1 MVARTSLKKN
11 DQVYILSGK
20 DRGKTGRVLIV
31 MPGDGKIVVEGV
43 QMIKRHTRANPQRNI
58 KGGIVEK
65 ESPIQISNVA
75 LVCKNCGKHTRI
87 KHLVLADGRHTRTC
101 KKCGSAIE

>member
-1 MVARTSLKKN
+1 MPTLSSIKKN
-11 DQVYILSGK
+11 DQVYVLTGK

-31 MPGDGKIVVEGV
+31 RPAEGKIVVEGV
-43 QMIKRHTRANPQRNI
+43 QMIKRHTRANPQRNV

-65 ESPIQISNVA
+65 ESPINLSNVA

-87 KHLVLADGRHTRTC
+87 KHQVLGDDRHVRIC
-101 KKCGSAIE
+101 KKCGSTIE

>member
-1 MVARTSLKKN
+1 MPTLPPIKKN
-11 DQVYILSGK
+11 DQVYVLSGK

-31 MPGDGKIVVEGV
+31 KPAVSKIVVEGI
-43 QMIKRHTRANPQRNI
+43 QMIKRHTRANPQRNV

-65 ESPIQISNVA
+65 ESAINLSNVA

-87 KHLVLADGRHTRTC
+87 KHQVLADDRTVRIC
-101 KKCGSAIE
+101 KKCGSTIE

>member
-1 MVARTSLKKN
+1 MPTGPSIKKN
-11 DQVYILSGK
+11 DQVYVLSGK

-31 MPGDGKIVVEGV
+31 MPADQKVVVEGV

-65 ESPIQISNVA
+65 ESPIQLSNVA

-87 KHLVLADGRHTRTC
+87 KHQVLGDGRHARTC

>member
-1 MVARTSLKKN
+1 M
-11 DQVYILSGK
+11 
-20 DRGKTGRVLIV
+20 
-31 MPGDGKIVVEGV
+31 VEGV

-65 ESPIQISNVA
+65 EAPIQHFERGAGLQELQEAHAPAS
-75 LVCKNCGKHTRI
+75 TRF
-87 KHLVLADGRHTRTC
+87 LRTADMSRTC

>member
-1 MVARTSLKKN
+1 MPTRTSIKKN
-11 DQVYILSGK
+11 DQVYVLSGK

-31 MPGDGKIVVEGV
+31 LPGDGKIVVEGV
-43 QMIKRHTRANPQRNI
+43 QIIKRHTRANPQRNI

-87 KHLVLADGRHTRTC
+87 KHQILSDGRHARTC
-101 KKCGSAIE
+101 KKCGSAID

>member
-1 MVARTSLKKN
+1 MPTLPSIKKN

-31 MPGDGKIVVEGV
+31 MPADQKVVVEGV

-65 ESPIQISNVA
+65 ESSIHISNVA
-75 LVCKNCGKHTRI
+75 LVCKNCGKHTRLQ
-87 KHLVLADGRHTRTC
+87 HQVLADGRRTRTC